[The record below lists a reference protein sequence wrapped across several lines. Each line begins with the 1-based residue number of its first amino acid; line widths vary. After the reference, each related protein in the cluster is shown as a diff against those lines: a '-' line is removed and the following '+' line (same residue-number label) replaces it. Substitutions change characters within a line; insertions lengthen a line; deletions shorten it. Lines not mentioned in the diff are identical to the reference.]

1 MSRVF
6 NFARRPFQD
15 DRPIYVASV
24 VLLGIGLALLIA
36 NLRLFTE
43 YRRQVADTRAEIEAL
58 EERQRRAD
66 RKAQAAKSA
75 VSAYKLSTLAE
86 ESRGL
91 AKIVAERRFS
101 WTTLLAR
108 LEKTLPPEVGLAHL
122 QPRFDSVGEVWLDMQ
137 FYAKNREAVVKTI
150 AALAKDPALEGVEL
164 RSETAASDP
173 GSPEPFQFSL
183 GARYEPPGRA
193 PEPDKGSGSSG
204 TSTKGTRGARQ

>member
-66 RKAQAAKSA
+66 RKAQTARSA
-75 VSAYKLSTLAE
+75 VSAY
-86 ESRGL
+86 
-91 AKIVAERRFS
+91 
-101 WTTLLAR
+101 
-108 LEKTLPPEVGLAHL
+108 
-122 QPRFDSVGEVWLDMQ
+122 
-137 FYAKNREAVVKTI
+137 
-150 AALAKDPALEGVEL
+150 
-164 RSETAASDP
+164 
-173 GSPEPFQFSL
+173 
-183 GARYEPPGRA
+183 
-193 PEPDKGSGSSG
+193 
-204 TSTKGTRGARQ
+204 

>member
-15 DRPIYVASV
+15 DRPVYIAAVA
-24 VLLGIGLALLIA
+24 LFALGAALLVA

-43 YRRQVADTRAEIEAL
+43 YRRQVADTRTEITAL
-58 EERQRRAD
+58 ED
-66 RKAQAAKSA
+66 RKLRAERKKDASKSA
-75 VSAYKLSTLAE
+75 VSAYKLSALAE

-108 LEKTLPPEVGLAHL
+108 LERTLPSEVGLAHL
-122 QPRFDSVGEVWLDMQ
+122 QPRFDADGEVWLEMQ
-137 FYAKNREAVVKTI
+137 FYAKNRESVVKTI

-164 RSETAASDP
+164 RSESASEP

-183 GARYEPPGRA
+183 GARYEA
-193 PEPDKGSGSSG
+193 PERPPQPPKGVHG
-204 TSTKGTRGARQ
+204 TGR

>member
-15 DRPIYVASV
+15 DRPVYIAAVALFV
-24 VLLGIGLALLIA
+24 VGAALLVA

-43 YRRQVADTRAEIEAL
+43 YRRQVADTREEIAAL
-58 EERQRRAD
+58 EDRKLRAD
-66 RKAQAAKSA
+66 RKKDASKSA
-75 VSAYKLSTLAE
+75 VSAYKLSALAE

-108 LEKTLPPEVGLAHL
+108 LERTLPSEVGLAHL
-122 QPRFDSVGEVWLDMQ
+122 QPRFDGDGEVWLEMQ
-137 FYAKNREAVVKTI
+137 FSAKNRESVVKTI
-150 AALAKDPALEGVEL
+150 AALARDPALEGVEL
-164 RSETAASDP
+164 RSETATDP

-183 GARYEPPGRA
+183 GARYEVPQRPPQ
-193 PEPDKGSGSSG
+193 PPKGV
-204 TSTKGTRGARQ
+204 KGTGR

>member
-66 RKAQAAKSA
+66 RKAQTARSA
-75 VSAYKLSTLAE
+75 VSAYKLSALAE

-122 QPRFDSVGEVWLDMQ
+122 QPRFDSGGEVWLDMQ

-164 RSETAASDP
+164 RSETAADP
-173 GSPEPFQFSL
+173 ASPEPFQFSL
-183 GARYEPPGRA
+183 GSRYEPPSRTA
-193 PEPDKGSGSSG
+193 ETAKGNGPG
-204 TSTKGTRGARQ
+204 GGGVKGTRR